1 MIINYLLFSV
11 CFIIIATRAEEG
23 ARTVGSVCIAY
34 LALESVLFY
43 FFRADKIPDI
53 TLYFS
58 ILWVLDF
65 LLLFL
70 LGIASKGIRQVGV
83 VSLGFPLVMVQV
95 FSIQYP
101 EYLPDNLY
109 VFAIQSAH
117 LYFVEVLVF
126 IYAWEEGSTVSEWI
140 RTGTVLSILL
150 LIHLIG

>member
-11 CFIIIATRAEEG
+11 CFIIIATRVEER
-23 ARTVGSVCIAY
+23 ARAVGSVCIVY

-43 FFRADKIPDI
+43 FFRVDKIPDI

-70 LGIASKGIRQVGV
+70 LGIVSKGIRQAGV

-126 IYAWEEGSTVSEWI
+126 IYAWKEGSTVSEWI